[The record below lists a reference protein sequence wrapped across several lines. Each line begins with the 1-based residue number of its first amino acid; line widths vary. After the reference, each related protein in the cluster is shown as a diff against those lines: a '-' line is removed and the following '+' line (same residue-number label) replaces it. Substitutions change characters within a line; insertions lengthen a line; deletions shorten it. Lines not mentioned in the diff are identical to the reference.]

1 MKDCIIQKILF
12 LINNELK
19 ICENPILPNE
29 ITDNLLVSKGMVAR
43 DLLVLFCEIEK
54 TFNIKI
60 SEFAFEHY
68 GFKNIENMADT
79 VIYEMNRNEN
89 RSN

>member
-29 ITDNLLVSKGMVAR
+29 ITDNLLVSKGMQEIFWFFFAKSR
-43 DLLVLFCEIEK
+43 KLLI
-54 TFNIKI
+54 
-60 SEFAFEHY
+60 
-68 GFKNIENMADT
+68 
-79 VIYEMNRNEN
+79 
-89 RSN
+89 

>member
-43 DLLVLFCEIEK
+43 DLLVLFAKSRKLLI
-54 TFNIKI
+54 
-60 SEFAFEHY
+60 
-68 GFKNIENMADT
+68 
-79 VIYEMNRNEN
+79 
-89 RSN
+89 

>member
-68 GFKNIENMADT
+68 GFKNWIFLCGRAACP
-79 VIYEMNRNEN
+79 V
-89 RSN
+89 